1 VNRFIILIIFLI
13 SCIPLA
19 TNGSPIT
26 TPKDELSIGIGA
38 GATSSNPLI
47 FGFSVSARYG
57 LSENVDVGFSGFP
70 IILGILNTDI
80 KFRNSDFTALIFGT
94 GFYFSPIGSLILPN
108 FGLGLGNGVS
118 YLSSRFIY
126 VLGAL
131 EDTVDRI
138 SVKQSSILQTSF
150 GLTLGKSIKFNLE
163 MGFFVGLG
171 DLGGIAPY
179 AHYGFLYMPTKKE
192 RR

>member
-1 VNRFIILIIFLI
+1 MNRFIILIIFLI

-38 GATSSNPLI
+38 GATSSNL
-47 FGFSVSARYG
+47 
-57 LSENVDVGFSGFP
+57 
-70 IILGILNTDI
+70 T
-80 KFRNSDFTALIFGT
+80 FGT

-108 FGLGLGNGVS
+108 FGLGLGNEVS

-163 MGFFVGLG
+163 MGFFRWIRRF
-171 DLGGIAPY
+171 GGYCSLRSLWFFIY
-179 AHYGFLYMPTKKE
+179 AN
-192 RR
+192 